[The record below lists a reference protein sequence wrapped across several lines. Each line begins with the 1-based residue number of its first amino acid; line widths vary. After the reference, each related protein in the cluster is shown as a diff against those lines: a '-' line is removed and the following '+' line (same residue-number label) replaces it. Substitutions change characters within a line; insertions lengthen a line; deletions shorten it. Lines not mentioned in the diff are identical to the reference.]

1 MKKFICILCCLVLFS
16 SFLFSAC
23 DRKEGVSLTVSPK
36 EIVLKIGESKNIVA
50 ESNFIEE
57 VVFESNDNNIATVS
71 ENGVVTGISAGE
83 AQISVSVRNMS
94 EKVNVK
100 VNEKQ
105 NSIEQISSTIDGDNV
120 IFSFT
125 IETNGLYC
133 FELEEVSG
141 VMSEIEDDVVYS
153 FDNGYTTRLKSRTV
167 KENNNVRI
175 GTKFLRKGEH
185 TFLFEKAKEHLNVSK
200 LNFSKVQSYE
210 SESLSLAKNWMD
222 VLYQETGYNTDKP
235 NYLGY
240 VETEGW
246 DDIWTHC
253 QYLPY
258 SMYIAKTEDNNEY
271 DRRVKKIA
279 DDLLIGKMLR
289 SDGSVNTIY
298 RADDDVFQVSIESN
312 MPTNKYELW
321 RGQAAFIEEMI
332 NCYLYTNN
340 QKYLNYAKSAADY
353 IIDNWSKTNISGIFG
368 GIYTRYTSSS
378 GGSIDIMSTGRA
390 VMTFAQLY
398 QITQESE
405 YLSVAKQQAK
415 VLLKAQEAT
424 YENVDG
430 LFADSVESSGN
441 LGEFRHGNAYA
452 NAMLGLAWMYK
463 ITEEDKYLEAI
474 DKGIKVLEKVYDD
487 EKGMVIV
494 MDGRLIYQNSST
506 GAMYLAGRMAQA
518 VMTCAAFVG
527 EDSYY
532 KEGERV
538 IEFALGRNYGN
549 RNVQNSS
556 GAYHYGVENYGQSNV
571 ETSCEIYLAL
581 MQYYYLT
588 EIWNFELK

>member
-1 MKKFICILCCLVLFS
+1 MLSYLCL
-16 SFLFSAC
+16 
-23 DRKEGVSLTVSPK
+23 
-36 EIVLKIGESKNIVA
+36 
-50 ESNFIEE
+50 
-57 VVFESNDNNIATVS
+57 
-71 ENGVVTGISAGE
+71 
-83 AQISVSVRNMS
+83 
-94 EKVNVK
+94 
-100 VNEKQ
+100 
-105 NSIEQISSTIDGDNV
+105 
-120 IFSFT
+120 
-125 IETNGLYC
+125 
-133 FELEEVSG
+133 
-141 VMSEIEDDVVYS
+141 
-153 FDNGYTTRLKSRTV
+153 
-167 KENNNVRI
+167 
-175 GTKFLRKGEH
+175 
-185 TFLFEKAKEHLNVSK
+185 
-200 LNFSKVQSYE
+200 
-210 SESLSLAKNWMD
+210 
-222 VLYQETGYNTDKP
+222 
-235 NYLGY
+235 
-240 VETEGW
+240 
-246 DDIWTHC
+246 
-253 QYLPY
+253 
-258 SMYIAKTEDNNEY
+258 
-271 DRRVKKIA
+271 
-279 DDLLIGKMLR
+279 
-289 SDGSVNTIY
+289 
-298 RADDDVFQVSIESN
+298 
-312 MPTNKYELW
+312 
-321 RGQAAFIEEMI
+321 
-332 NCYLYTNN
+332 
-340 QKYLNYAKSAADY
+340 SAADY